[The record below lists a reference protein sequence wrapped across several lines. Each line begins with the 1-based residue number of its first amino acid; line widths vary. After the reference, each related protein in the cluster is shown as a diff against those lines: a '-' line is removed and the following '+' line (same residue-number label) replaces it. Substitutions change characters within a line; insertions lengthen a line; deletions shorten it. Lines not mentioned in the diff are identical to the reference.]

1 MARKRVPQITEERK
15 RQVDSGLVAIIN
27 AEEAAHLLSKQ
38 RKTIK
43 EWVRNN
49 KYGLAKIAMQISGD
63 VHFEYDELRE
73 WMRGFK
79 GKDPSI
85 EREIERSVA

>member
-15 RQVDSGLVAIIN
+15 RQVDSGLVTIIN

-85 EREIERSVA
+85 EREVERSVA

>member
-27 AEEAAHLLSKQ
+27 AEEAAHLLSKK

-49 KYGLAKIAMQISGD
+49 KYGLAEIAMQISGD
-63 VHFEYDELRE
+63 VHFEYSELRE
-73 WMRGFK
+73 WMRCFK
-79 GKDPSI
+79 GKDPRI
-85 EREIERSVA
+85 AREVERAVA

>member
-1 MARKRVPQITEERK
+1 MPRAKLESISEARKQ
-15 RQVDSGLVAIIN
+15 QLDAGLVAIIN

-79 GKDPSI
+79 GKDPTI
-85 EREIERSVA
+85 AKEVERAVA

>member
-85 EREIERSVA
+85 EREVERSVA

>member
-1 MARKRVPQITEERK
+1 MPRAKLESISETRKKQL
-15 RQVDSGLVAIIN
+15 DAGLVAIIN

-79 GKDPSI
+79 GKDPTI
-85 EREIERSVA
+85 AKEVERAVA

>member
-1 MARKRVPQITEERK
+1 MPRAKLESISETRKQ
-15 RQVDSGLVAIIN
+15 QLDAGLVAIIN

-79 GKDPSI
+79 GKDPTI
-85 EREIERSVA
+85 AKEVERAVA

>member
-27 AEEAAHLLSKQ
+27 AEEAAHLLSKK

-63 VHFEYDELRE
+63 VHFEYDELRD

-85 EREIERSVA
+85 EREVERSVA

>member
-27 AEEAAHLLSKQ
+27 AEEAAHLLSKK

-85 EREIERSVA
+85 EREVERSVA